1 MSNLGRRGSVNGD
14 EEWQLQLKEAKG
26 SAVPR
31 VKMAAEI
38 SLSSHPGCVLVRGA
52 MTLAQRF
59 LLSLGPWKLSS
70 LLRSSAQGSCVL
82 SFHCRVNAGVVWSLE
97 TCQGVGFFIF
107 L

>member
-1 MSNLGRRGSVNGD
+1 MGNLGRRGSVNGD
-14 EEWQLQLKEAKG
+14 EEWQLRLKG

-59 LLSLGPWKLSS
+59 LLSLGPWKPSET
-70 LLRSSAQGSCVL
+70 AQKFSTRILC
-82 SFHCRVNAGVVWSLE
+82 A
-97 TCQGVGFFIF
+97 IF
-107 L
+107 PLPS

>member
-1 MSNLGRRGSVNGD
+1 MSNLGRRASVNGD
-14 EEWQLQLKEAKG
+14 EEWQLRLKEAKG

-59 LLSLGPWKLSS
+59 LLSLGPWKPSEP
-70 LLRSSAQGSCVL
+70 AQKFSTRILC
-82 SFHCRVNAGVVWSLE
+82 A
-97 TCQGVGFFIF
+97 IF
-107 L
+107 PLPS